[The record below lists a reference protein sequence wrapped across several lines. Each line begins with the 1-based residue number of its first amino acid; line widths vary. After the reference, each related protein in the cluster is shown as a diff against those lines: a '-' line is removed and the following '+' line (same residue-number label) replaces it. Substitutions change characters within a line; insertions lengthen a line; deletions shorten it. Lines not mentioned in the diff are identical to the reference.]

1 MQNNLEQLRA
11 LHAHRFWDENWQWP
25 GLETAQKRLKDV
37 RGAEGGDV
45 VSKLGPLIL
54 ECGLLST
61 LALAKHKRGGHE
73 ALLKEVGRYLGSQ
86 DADGR
91 CLLPEKAET
100 LVSFITQLTQ
110 NDSSLLRQATAEALV
125 YVGYLKRFAPPKDKP
140 QPRPAQFPNPVPVE
154 APHAD

>member
-1 MQNNLEQLRA
+1 MQKNLEQIRA
-11 LHAHRFWDENWQWP
+11 LHAHRFWDEKWP
-25 GLETAQKRLKDV
+25 DPEKARVRLKDV

-61 LALAKHKRGGHE
+61 LAFAKHKGGGHE

-86 DADGR
+86 DVDGR
-91 CLLPEKAET
+91 RLLPDKAET
-100 LVSFITQLTQ
+100 LESFITQLAQ
-110 NDSSLLRQATAEALV
+110 NDSPLLRQATAEALV
-125 YVGYLKRFAPPKDKP
+125 YVGYLKRFAPPKVRP
-140 QPRPAQFPNPVPVE
+140 QARPAQLPNPVPVE